1 MDLPTEFPNLTT
13 KSAVATAG
21 DAEYYMNGYDI
32 IVHRT
37 VLSKGPKEHLQPE
50 SYVCRFCGRS
60 RPEANFKKFN
70 AHAIS
75 HLTGNNT
82 LFSLYECRTCNARFS
97 GYEADLGTLTLL
109 DRQAAQVLGK
119 DGVPSAKTSLKKSR
133 IDFKEGGLVIQEHE
147 GDPIALIDEINKT
160 MTISTMKRSYRPLG
174 VYKSLLK
181 MAATLLD
188 QADVDKIPEA
198 IKWLG
203 SDGLTENQIDDG
215 TGYTCLRT
223 FTPGMAPFGQTR
235 VMILRRKNKSI
246 VGPAYIFFL
255 AYGCTSFQ
263 IVLPAPQEDRHLVG
277 QTFDLHP
284 IPLIAF
290 LKMDRVFGK
299 TRTHFE
305 KLGSTELTPAPPSIV
320 YHFESIDAV
329 EIPNSQ
335 SGEPPNA

>member
-1 MDLPTEFPNLTT
+1 MDLATEFPNLT
-13 KSAVATAG
+13 KESAFATAA
-21 DAEYYMNGYDI
+21 DAEFYINGYDI

-37 VLSKGPKEHLQPE
+37 VQSKGPKEHLQPE

-60 RPEANFKKFN
+60 RPEAKFKKFN

-82 LFSLYECRTCNARFS
+82 LFSLYECTTCNARFS

-147 GDPIALIDEINKT
+147 GDPIAMIDEINKT
-160 MTISTMKRSYRPLG
+160 MTITTMKRSYRPLG

-198 IKWLG
+198 IKWLR

-215 TGYTCLRT
+215 TGYSCLRT

-235 VMILRRKNKSI
+235 VMILRRKDKSI

-263 IVLPAPQEDRHLVG
+263 IVLPVPQEDGHLVG
-277 QTFDLHP
+277 QTFNLHP

-290 LKMDRVFGK
+290 LEMARVFGT
-299 TRTHFE
+299 TRTYCE
-305 KLGSTELTPAPPSIV
+305 KLGSAELMPATTSVV
-320 YHFESIDAV
+320 YHFDSMEAV
-329 EIPNSQ
+329 EIPKPQ
-335 SGEPPNA
+335 SAAPFDA